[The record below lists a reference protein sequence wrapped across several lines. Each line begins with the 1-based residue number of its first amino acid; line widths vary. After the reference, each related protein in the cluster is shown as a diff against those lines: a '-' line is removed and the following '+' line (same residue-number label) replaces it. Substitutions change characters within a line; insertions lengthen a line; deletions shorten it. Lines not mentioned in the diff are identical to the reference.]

1 MAAQHLMRTETYY
14 PVLRDEDLLEGCSKA
29 MEIRGK
35 QLMIIRLNGLLRAVE
50 NSCSH
55 MGVPF
60 EEGPLADGHLVCPWH
75 AARFCATSGDH
86 LAGPGF
92 CGLEKFPVRVSA
104 AGDIE
109 VGLKPSDVAP
119 HPLRG
124 KRATAGVLA
133 AEATTVEAE
142 AS

>member
-1 MAAQHLMRTETYY
+1 MQTKTYY
-14 PVLRDEDLLEGCSKA
+14 PVLREADLLEGYSKA
-29 MEIRGK
+29 VEVRGK
-35 QLMIIRLNGLLRAVE
+35 RLMIVRLNGVLRAVE
-50 NSCSH
+50 NRCSH

-60 EEGPLADGHLVCPWH
+60 EDGPLADGHLVCPWH

-86 LAGPGF
+86 RGGPGF

-104 AGDIE
+104 SGVIE

-119 HPLRG
+119 HPLLG
-124 KRATAGVLA
+124 KRAAAGILASEAAPA
-133 AEATTVEAE
+133 AEAK

>member
-1 MAAQHLMRTETYY
+1 MAALHLMRTEIYY
-14 PVLRDEDLLEGCSKA
+14 PVLRDAELLEGRSKA
-29 MEIRGK
+29 VEIRGK
-35 QLMIIRLNGLLRAVE
+35 QLMIIRLKGLLRAVE

-86 LAGPGF
+86 LEGPGF
-92 CGLEKFPVRVSA
+92 CGLEQFPVRVSA
-104 AGDIE
+104 VGNIE
-109 VGLKPSDVAP
+109 VGLKHGDVTP

-124 KRATAGVLA
+124 KRATAGILA
-133 AEATTVEAE
+133 AEETTVEAE